1 LSSNGQEKENR
12 ARASIIVWFFPLPKG
27 NSLIWNLKHI
37 HEESM
42 SVYEDSLLYVDVMG
56 ALCEDSFKFED
67 RPRQQGNDGV
77 PSDHGSPSTLKESK
91 ARDSP

>member
-1 LSSNGQEKENR
+1 
-12 ARASIIVWFFPLPKG
+12 
-27 NSLIWNLKHI
+27 
-37 HEESM
+37 M